1 MLSLYQLRSL
11 FRHPF
16 FHVIIYHTFV
26 ESVLS
31 LSMTKRDESLKVRR
45 FLDEKVKRENVPGLE
60 NGKEKG
66 KKKRKKTR
74 WKGGK
79 RRKRGTRTRHER
91 DVRSIVFRKYAR
103 KISCPRF

>member
-74 WKGGK
+74 WKGE
-79 RRKRGTRTRHER
+79 RNVARERDTRGT
-91 DVRSIVFRKYAR
+91 
-103 KISCPRF
+103 